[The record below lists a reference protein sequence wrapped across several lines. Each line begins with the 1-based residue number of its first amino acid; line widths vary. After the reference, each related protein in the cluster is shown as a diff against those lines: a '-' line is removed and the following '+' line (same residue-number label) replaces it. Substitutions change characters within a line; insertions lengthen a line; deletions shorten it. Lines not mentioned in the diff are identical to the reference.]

1 MIQHDIILLFLVRKN
16 QAAGDIKKMRFFL
29 LFMSFIYDNTM
40 VRFTLTRKIEY
51 YLGIGNMCYMYDIQI
66 IQLVTEKLHTIYR
79 KKGQL

>member
-51 YLGIGNMCYMYDIQI
+51 YLGIGNVYYMYNMQI
-66 IQLVTEKLHTIYR
+66 AQLVTEKLHTI
-79 KKGQL
+79 

>member
-51 YLGIGNMCYMYDIQI
+51 YLGIGNVYYMYNMQI
-66 IQLVTEKLHTIYR
+66 AQLVTEKLHTIYP
-79 KKGQL
+79 GFSI